1 MDTKFEFAVS
11 AGEGTL
17 LAYGSDVDAVADIFE
32 SLAEKTK
39 EPPEGL
45 TIIIGVAPTNCETGK

>member
-1 MDTKFEFAVS
+1 MDPKFEFAVS

-17 LAYGSDVDAVADIFE
+17 LSYGSDVDVLDDIFE
-32 SLAEKTK
+32 NMVERTA

-45 TIIIGVAPTNCETGK
+45 TIIIGVASIDCGTGQ

>member
-1 MDTKFEFAVS
+1 MDPKFEFAVS

-17 LAYGSDVDAVADIFE
+17 LAYGSDVDDIDDIFE
-32 SLAEKTK
+32 SMAERTA

-45 TIIIGVAPTNCETGK
+45 TIIIGVAAAGCATGQ